1 MCGKKVERRRKR
13 GGRGI
18 GAESLARCVGGNARH
33 NSLLRDNGRSGI
45 NSAEFNYETP
55 WGGTGRRLVA
65 RTRCWLHGILEY
77 PGKGTAPVPSRA
89 EIEYELISLAIQLV
103 PIPSLSL
110 SFFFL
115 FSPPPFRLP
124 PLHFRSP
131 RTNLFLPADRV
142 FVDPR
147 LPKPTRR
154 FLLSIPT

>member
-103 PIPSLSL
+103 PIPSLFL
-110 SFFFL
+110 SFFFSL
-115 FSPPPFRLP
+115 LASSLSSPSAPLSFTPNESLSSGRPSFR
-124 PLHFRSP
+124 
-131 RTNLFLPADRV
+131 
-142 FVDPR
+142 
-147 LPKPTRR
+147 
-154 FLLSIPT
+154 